1 MHSKMTA
8 KRREKIR
15 ALGLK
20 LPAPE
25 VHGDGEGDAL
35 VVGWGSTWGPIKEAV
50 NQLRAD
56 GLKIGQ
62 IHLQNLHPLPQGLET
77 IFARYR
83 NVLVV
88 EMNDSGL
95 YGYGQLAML
104 LRARYALPSIGS
116 ITKTDG
122 LTFRIDEIVAGVA
135 GVTRRVDLNGAHP

>member
-1 MHSKMTA
+1 
-8 KRREKIR
+8 
-15 ALGLK
+15 
-20 LPAPE
+20 
-25 VHGDGEGDAL
+25 
-35 VVGWGSTWGPIKEAV
+35 
-50 NQLRAD
+50 
-56 GLKIGQ
+56 
-62 IHLQNLHPLPQGLET
+62 LQNLHPLPQGLET

-104 LRARYALPSIGS
+104 LRGRYALPSIGS